1 MLKKACDITWLY
13 LGSNIAMQLWQ
24 LLKMSPVWD
33 VLVGYLT
40 VRNRESISIH
50 IRHTLT
56 LYSKHHISSYAP
68 S

>member
-1 MLKKACDITWLY
+1 MLKNCDITWLY